1 MLNGLQYTEGER
13 DVGKIKTT
21 INVDEELWKNFN
33 VIVIQK
39 VGGRQLSNVIET
51 LIKDYIKK
59 NGGMHK

>member
-21 INVDEELWKNFN
+21 IHVDEELWKNFN